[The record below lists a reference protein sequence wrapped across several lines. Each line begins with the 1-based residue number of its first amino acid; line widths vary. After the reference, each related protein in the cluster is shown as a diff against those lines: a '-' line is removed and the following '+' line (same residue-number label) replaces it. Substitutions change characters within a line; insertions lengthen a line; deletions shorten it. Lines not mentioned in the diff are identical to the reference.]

1 MSKHLFW
8 VIFILLCIY
17 VLPYVIE
24 NVIITN
30 SGVDISEAPLV
41 KVTDE

>member
-8 VIFILLCIY
+8 AIFILLCIY

-30 SGVDISEAPLV
+30 SVDHISETPLV
-41 KVTDE
+41 KVPDE